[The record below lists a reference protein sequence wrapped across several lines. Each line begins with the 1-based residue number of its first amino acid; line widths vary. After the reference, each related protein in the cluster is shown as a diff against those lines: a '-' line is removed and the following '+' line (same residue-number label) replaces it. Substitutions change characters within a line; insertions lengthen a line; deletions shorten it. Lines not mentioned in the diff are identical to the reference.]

1 MCLERADEGKL
12 AQYPGREIIN
22 DQDQSALELHELFGA
37 EIELLSI
44 AIGNH
49 KTAVTQTLI
58 VIWQDECLQLLAFG

>member
-1 MCLERADEGKL
+1 M
-12 AQYPGREIIN
+12 QYHGREIIN
-22 DQDQSALELHELFGA
+22 DQDQPALELHELFGA

-58 VIWQDECLQLLAFG
+58 MMWQDECLQLLPFG